1 MSSGTLSDKIS
12 ALTLSV
18 QESPIHNMKALE
30 NLLGLAQK
38 RSRGQAV
45 EVLGALKDLMGSG
58 ALLPSDRKLR
68 TFASQPGLFA
78 VFSSKKSW
86 RSGDPL
92 PVPLKEVHL
101 ISWAF
106 EDWLKSMYFEVLKV
120 LEIWCNDEVVF
131 ARSKAVDYVYQL
143 LKEKPEQ
150 EANLL
155 RLLVN
160 KLGDSDKKIASRT
173 SYNILQLQNTHP
185 LMKPTIIAS
194 IESDVL
200 FRTGQ
205 SLHAKYYAIITLNQT
220 VLSGKEGIVARKL
233 LDIYFSIFVKL
244 LERPTADKP
253 AISGINAIVLNSKGE
268 VQRGGGVAGKR
279 AQLKSNTKK
288 KGPNGDEELREKMLS
303 AVLTGV
309 NRAIPY
315 TAIDDEA

>member
-18 QESPIHNMKALE
+18 QESPVHNMKALE
-30 NLLGLAQK
+30 NLLGLARK
-38 RSRGQAV
+38 RSRAQAV
-45 EVLGALKDLMGSG
+45 EVLGALKDLFGPG
-58 ALLPSDRKLR
+58 ALLPPDRKLR
-68 TFASQPGLFA
+68 TFSSQPGLFA
-78 VFSSKKSW
+78 LFNSRDSW
-86 RSGDPL
+86 KPGDKL
-92 PVPLKEVHL
+92 PVPLKDGHL

-106 EDWLKSMYFEVLKV
+106 EDWLKSTYFEVLKV

-131 ARSKAVDYVYQL
+131 ARSKAVNYVYEL

-160 KLGDSDKKIASRT
+160 KLGDLDKKIASKA
-173 SYNILQLQNTHP
+173 SYNILQLENTHP

-200 FRTGQ
+200 FRPGQ

-220 VLSGKEGIVARKL
+220 VLSGKEGAVARKL
-233 LDIYFSIFVKL
+233 LDVYFGMFVEL
-244 LERPTADKP
+244 LRRPTLERP
-253 AISGINAIVLNSKGE
+253 AISGVNAMVLNSKGE
-268 VQRGGGVAGKR
+268 VQRGGGVSGKKAR
-279 AQLKSNTKK
+279 LKSNSKK
-288 KGPNGDEELREKMLS
+288 KGTNSDEELHEKMLS

-315 TAIDDEA
+315 TATDDEA